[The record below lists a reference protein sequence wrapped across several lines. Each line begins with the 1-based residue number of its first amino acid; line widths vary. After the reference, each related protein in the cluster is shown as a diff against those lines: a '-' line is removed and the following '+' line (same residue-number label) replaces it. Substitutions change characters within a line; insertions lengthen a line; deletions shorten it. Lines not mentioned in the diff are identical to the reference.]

1 MCECVCAKLFSCVQ
15 LFATLWTIPCQALL
29 SMGILQERILEWV
42 AMPFSG
48 YVMCISSQL
57 QKDIFNKT
65 EYVCPMPCPTS
76 CRAFRW
82 LLPPGMQSPSIIQ
95 VPAPGSAPQ
104 RDPLQAGKSSCPPPA
119 THSHP
124 SKHLP
129 FPQLSCLFICLLI
142 CLFVVETAAPTKTHT
157 SSMRTGTLSCSRFF
171 P

>member
-1 MCECVCAKLFSCVQ
+1 MLCVNVCVLSCSVVSNSLPPYGLYPARLFCPWGFSRQ
-15 LFATLWTIPCQALL
+15 EYWSGLPC
-29 SMGILQERILEWV
+29 
-42 AMPFSG
+42 P
-48 YVMCISSQL
+48 SSQL
-57 QKDIFNKT
+57 QKDFFNKT
-65 EYVCPMPCPTS
+65 EYLCPVPCPTS

-95 VPAPGSAPQ
+95 VPAPVSAPQ
-104 RDPLQAGKSSCPPPA
+104 RDPLQAGKSSYPPPA

-129 FPQLSCLFICLLI
+129 FPQLSCLFTCLLI
-142 CLFVVETAAPTKTHT
+142 CLFVVGTAAPTKTHM